1 MKNINLDYGNS
12 KISFSLPNSCVV
24 VEYGKTYEDP
34 PIVDPITTTKEALK
48 NPLNF
53 SPLKKL
59 EIRVV
64 NMYIVLIRLI
74 AAEA

>member
-12 KISFSLPNSCVV
+12 KISFSLPNSSVV

-48 NPLNF
+48 YKINGNNA
-53 SPLKKL
+53 KL
-59 EIRVV
+59 VEI
-64 NMYIVLIRLI
+64 MQY
-74 AAEA
+74 